1 MERLVLEIGHI
12 LLLQRS
18 LIEPVS
24 ENYQEL
30 SEGKWD
36 QQAQIDY

>member
-1 MERLVLEIGHI
+1 MECFALEIGHI

-18 LIEPVS
+18 PTEPVS

-30 SEGKWD
+30 SERKWD